1 MDAYDPLAVAYGTLT
16 ANYDYDRWLT
26 AIEALARDAGLE
38 GNRLLDVACGT
49 GSSFLPLRDRYEVV
63 GCDLSQAM
71 LHQAA
76 ARAGEARVRLYK
88 HDMRRLPELGS
99 FDLVLCLDDSL
110 NHLLEPGDV
119 EATLRGIASNLAPG
133 GVAVFDVNTLAA
145 LRSFSDQFVTE
156 DERHV
161 VVWRGEGPSD
171 LSPRGTT
178 SARIDV
184 FARTGELYERSRA
197 RIVERHY
204 PAGDVV
210 SYLTAAGLELVRV
223 LGQSPGVHLEGDID
237 ELRHTKALF
246 VARRRADAGDLARA
260 A

>member
-1 MDAYDPLAVAYGTLT
+1 MDAYDPLAAAYGTLT
-16 ANYDYDRWLT
+16 ADYDYDRWLT

-63 GCDLSQAM
+63 GCDLSPAM
-71 LHQAA
+71 LRQAA
-76 ARAGEARVRLYK
+76 VRAGDARVRLFR
-88 HDMRRLPELGS
+88 HDMRQLPELGS

-110 NHLLEPGDV
+110 NHLLEPEDV
-119 EATLRGIASNLAPG
+119 QATFRGIAANLAPA
-133 GVAVFDVNTLAA
+133 GVAVFDVNTLGT
-145 LRSFSDQFVTE
+145 LRSFSQQFVTE

-161 VVWRGEGPSD
+161 VVWRGEGPAD
-171 LSPRGTT
+171 LAPGGTT

-184 FARTGELYERSRA
+184 FGRAGDMYERSHA

-210 SYLTAAGLELVRV
+210 AYLATAGLELVRV
-223 LGQSPGVHLEGDID
+223 LGQSTGVRLEGELD
-237 ELRHTKALF
+237 ELRHSKALF
-246 VARRRADAGDLARA
+246 VARRRADAADLARA